1 MNALEQLKAL
11 EQELANLKSQQAQRS
26 PVRSSKIK
34 RTEGTTYIPMSM
46 TGQTLKAR
54 DQYTEIEWLE
64 FKQKNLLKRAKEL
77 RDTAAW
83 NLQEAERHEAAA
95 KEVHEEIETLKLL

>member
-1 MNALEQLKAL
+1 MNPLEELKILQQQLDQLK
-11 EQELANLKSQQAQRS
+11 QQQAQKSPPRS
-26 PVRSSKIK
+26 NKIK

-83 NLQEAERHEAAA
+83 NLQEAERHEEAA
-95 KEVHEEIETLKLL
+95 KAVHEEIETLKLL